1 MIDKL
6 TKQINNINQSLNW
19 LRVNQGEQYEQ
30 RFLQLVEERRKLKI
44 IRNAAADNPAIAAF
58 GISQVG
64 KSYLMNCLLKSKDS
78 PYMVDDGNGKKYEF
92 VSQINPIG
100 EGKEASGVVTR
111 FSSFSRNPGL
121 YSDKYPVMA
130 RLFSVADIIMILSD
144 TYYNDH
150 KDYGKFTLKWSE
162 VEDISR
168 NIREKFIGAAPLP
181 APNLTADDVLNIKA
195 YFSRHIGKAANYAS
209 SSCTFFDSIA
219 VVIDRIPDSEYAL
232 VFSHLWNNDKNL
244 TRLFNHL
251 LSLLRDFQFAE
262 QVYLPI
268 DAVVHNNIK
277 DNTIMSVLCLRE
289 LFDEKYTYSS
299 KVYVRKGNDYED
311 IGTHL
316 KSEVCALCKEAIFK
330 IDGDFLTSTSR
341 YDMEGIATENVS
353 KLTSGDVDMSILKDN
368 DLLDFPGARSRLEDE
383 VDTMSAEDKLLEC
396 MLRGKIA
403 YLFNT
408 YNDNL
413 AINILLYCH
422 HDKQNEVK
430 TMPGLL
436 KEWVYTYVGDTPE
449 KRSATIA
456 KADGSP
462 LFYIATMFNID
473 MAERK
478 NGTDDLN
485 GLNNRWEGRFETVL
499 LGECFGGTEEWVNN
513 WTGANKKFKNSYL
526 LRDYKYSKD
535 LYDGFYEKGV
545 ETGMH
550 MDATYYKLMRKT
562 FITHGA
568 VGKLFEDPALSWDV
582 AATQNN
588 DGTLYIIQNLK
599 RVATNMNHTR
609 DQQFCDQFAD
619 ISSRVR
625 SIMVNYYITDNK
637 DDLLKKNI
645 RMSKRIY
652 RELDFTC
659 NKDNYYFGHMLQ
671 GLQMREDLCYNLV
684 LQDLMGNAINKE
696 VNDFSNYEII
706 HKKCE
711 KYGYP
716 IDSQKSDNENW
727 DSLMTV
733 YDYDTRDEA
742 ERDLARKKVDWRKL
756 FKANFSRKLR
766 SFILADKIFDAW
778 QNHIKSSSFMNEFSG
793 EDSFD
798 NAIMSELVKNTI
810 TTAKKVKLADKMAN
824 IIADIVNV
832 VAIGTANVNL
842 ISDMLV
848 STINGFVM
856 DLGFSYL
863 TEEQKASVQ
872 RIGEERNLHI
882 FDYISRDIPAR
893 YNDEELTNLF
903 NDMTT
908 NPVILVPSFEENYNK
923 WVEYMIISF
932 IAHLEI
938 PDYDHAANEALE
950 VILKDIDAAQN
961 GEQVES

>member
-19 LRVNQGEQYEQ
+19 LRVNQEEQYEQ

-44 IRNAAADNPAIAAF
+44 IRNAASDNPAIAAF

-130 RLFSVADIIMILSD
+130 RLFSVADIIMVLSD

-150 KDYGKFTLKWSE
+150 KDYGKFTLKWSD

-168 NIREKFIGAAPLP
+168 SIREEFISAAPLP
-181 APNLTADDVLNIKA
+181 VPNLTADDVLNIKT
-195 YFSRHIGKAANYAS
+195 YFSKHIGRAANYAS

-219 VVIDRIPDSEYAL
+219 VVIDRIPDSEYAR

-262 QVYLPI
+262 QIYLPI

-277 DNTIMSVLCLRE
+277 PNTIMSVLCLRM
-289 LFDEKYTYSS
+289 LFDQKYSYSS
-299 KVYVRKGNDYED
+299 KVYIRKGNDYED

-316 KSEVCALCKEAIFK
+316 KSEICALCKEAIFK
-330 IDGDFLTSTSR
+330 IDGEFLTSTSR
-341 YDMEGIATENVS
+341 YDMEGIDVENVA
-353 KLTSGDVDMSILKDN
+353 KLSSGDVDMSILKDN
-368 DLLDFPGARSRLEDE
+368 DLLDFPGARSRLNDEVGTMAEDE
-383 VDTMSAEDKLLEC
+383 KLLEC

-449 KRSATIA
+449 KRSATVA

-473 MAERK
+473 MKERK
-478 NGTDDLN
+478 SAADDIN

-499 LGECFGGTEEWVNN
+499 LGECFGSTEEWVNN
-513 WTGANKKFKNSYL
+513 WTGPNKSFKNSYL
-526 LRDYKYSKD
+526 LRDYQYSED
-535 LYDGFYEKGV
+535 LYDGFRASGSEKS
-545 ETGMH
+545 MK
-550 MDATYYKLMRKT
+550 MDADYYKLMRKS
-562 FITHGA
+562 FFSHPA
-568 VGKLFEDPALSWDV
+568 VCKLFGDPALSWDV
-582 AATQNN
+582 AATKNN

-609 DQQFCDQFAD
+609 NQQFNDQFAS
-619 ISSRVR
+619 ISSRIR

-645 RMSKRIY
+645 RMSKRVY

-659 NKDNYYFGHMLQ
+659 NRDNYYFGHMLQ
-671 GLQMREDLCYNLV
+671 GLQMRENVCYNLV
-684 LQDLMGNAINKE
+684 YQDLAGNAINE
-696 VNDFSNYEII
+696 DVSDFVNYEII
-706 HKKCE
+706 HKQCA
-711 KYGYP
+711 KYGHP
-716 IDSQKSDNENW
+716 LDSQKSDNENW
-727 DSLMTV
+727 ESLMIV

-742 ERDLARKKVDWRKL
+742 ERDLARKKVDWKKL
-756 FKANFSRKLR
+756 FNVNFSRKLR
-766 SFILADKIFDAW
+766 SFIIADKIFNAW
-778 QNHIKSSSFMNEFSG
+778 QEHIKSSSFMNEFSG

-798 NAIMSELVKNTI
+798 NAIMTELVKNI
-810 TTAKKVKLADKMAN
+810 IATAKKVKLADKMAS
-824 IIADIVNV
+824 IIADIVDV
-832 VAIGTANVNL
+832 VAIGTTNINL

-848 STINGFVM
+848 STINDFVM
-856 DLGFSYL
+856 DLGFSTL
-863 TEEQKASVQ
+863 TEEQIASTKH
-872 RIGEERNLHI
+872 IGEERNLHI
-882 FDYISRDIPAR
+882 FDYICRDTPAR

-908 NPVILVPSFEENYNK
+908 KPNILIPSFEENYNK

-950 VILKDIDAAQN
+950 VILKSIDNAQN
-961 GEQVES
+961 EEKKE

>member
-19 LRVNQGEQYEQ
+19 LRVNQEEQYEQ

-44 IRNAAADNPAIAAF
+44 IRNAASDNPAIAAF

-78 PYMVDDGNGKKYEF
+78 PYMVDDGHGKKYEF

-130 RLFSVADIIMILSD
+130 RLFSVADIIMVLSD

-150 KDYGKFTLKWSE
+150 KDYGKFTLKWSD

-168 NIREKFIGAAPLP
+168 NIREEFISGAPLP
-181 APNLTADDVLNIKA
+181 FPNLTADDVLNIKT
-195 YFSRHIGKAANYAS
+195 YFSKHIGRAANYAS

-219 VVIDRIPDSEYAL
+219 VVIDRIPDSEYAR
-232 VFSHLWNNDKNL
+232 VFSHLWNNDRNL

-277 DNTIMSVLCLRE
+277 PNTIMSVLCLRM
-289 LFDEKYTYSS
+289 LFDKKNDYSC
-299 KVYVRKGNDYED
+299 KVYIRKGNDYED

-316 KSEVCALCKEAIFK
+316 KSEVCVLCKEAVFK
-330 IDGDFLTSTSR
+330 IDEEFLSSTSR
-341 YDMEGIATENVS
+341 YDMEGIDAENIA
-353 KLTSGDVDMSILKDN
+353 KLSSGDVDMSILKDN
-368 DLLDFPGARSRLEDE
+368 DLLDFPGARSRLDYE
-383 VDTMSAEDKLLEC
+383 VGTMSDDEKLLEC

-422 HDKQNEVK
+422 HDQQNEVK
-430 TMPGLL
+430 TMPSLL
-436 KEWVYTYVGDTPE
+436 KEWVHTYVGDTPE
-449 KRSATIA
+449 KRSATVA
-456 KADGSP
+456 KAEGSP
-462 LFYIATMFNID
+462 LFYIATMFNKD
-473 MAERK
+473 MKERK

-499 LGECFGGTEEWVNN
+499 LGECFGGEDEWVIN
-513 WTGANKKFKNSYL
+513 WTGSNRSFKNSYL
-526 LRDYKYSKD
+526 LRDYQYSED
-535 LYDGFYEKGV
+535 LYDGFRDNKI
-545 ETGMH
+545 ETNMK
-550 MDATYYKLMRKT
+550 MNADYYKLMRKS
-562 FITHGA
+562 FISHRS
-568 VGKLFEDPALSWDV
+568 VCKLFGDPALSWDV

-609 DQQFCDQFAD
+609 NQQFNDQFAS
-619 ISSRVR
+619 ISSRIR

-645 RMSKRIY
+645 RMSKRVY

-659 NKDNYYFGHMLQ
+659 NRDNYYFGHMLQ
-671 GLQMREDLCYNLV
+671 GLQMRENVCYNLV
-684 LQDLMGNAINKE
+684 YQDLAGNAINE
-696 VNDFSNYEII
+696 DVSDFVNYEII
-706 HKKCE
+706 HKQCA
-711 KYGYP
+711 KYGHP
-716 IDSQKSDNENW
+716 LDSQKSDNENW
-727 DSLMTV
+727 ESLMIV

-742 ERDLARKKVDWRKL
+742 ERDLARKKVDWKKL
-756 FKANFSRKLR
+756 FNVNFSRKLR
-766 SFILADKIFDAW
+766 SFIIADKIFNAW
-778 QNHIKSSSFMNEFSG
+778 QEHIKSSSFMNEFSG

-798 NAIMSELVKNTI
+798 NAIMTELVKNI
-810 TTAKKVKLADKMAN
+810 IATAKKVKLADKMAS
-824 IIADIVNV
+824 IIADIVDV
-832 VAIGTANVNL
+832 VAIGTTNINL

-848 STINGFVM
+848 STINDFVM
-856 DLGFSYL
+856 DLGFSTL
-863 TEEQKASVQ
+863 TEEQIASTKH
-872 RIGEERNLHI
+872 IGEERNLHI
-882 FDYISRDIPAR
+882 FDYICRDTPAR
-893 YNDEELTNLF
+893 YSDEELTNLF

-908 NPVILVPSFEENYNK
+908 KPNILIPSFEENYNK

-950 VILKDIDAAQN
+950 VILKSIDNAQN
-961 GEQVES
+961 EEKKE

>member
-19 LRVNQGEQYEQ
+19 LRVNQEEQYEQ

-44 IRNAAADNPAIAAF
+44 IRNAASDNPAIAAF

-130 RLFSVADIIMILSD
+130 RLFSVADIIMVLSD

-150 KDYGKFTLKWSE
+150 KDYGKFTLKWSD

-168 NIREKFIGAAPLP
+168 SIREEFISAAPLP
-181 APNLTADDVLNIKA
+181 VPNLTADDVLNIKT
-195 YFSRHIGKAANYAS
+195 YFSKHIGRAANYAS

-219 VVIDRIPDSEYAL
+219 VVIDRIPDSEYAR

-277 DNTIMSVLCLRE
+277 PNTIMSVLCLRM
-289 LFDEKYTYSS
+289 LFDQKYSYSS
-299 KVYVRKGNDYED
+299 KVYIRKGNDYED

-316 KSEVCALCKEAIFK
+316 KSEICALCKEAIFK
-330 IDGDFLTSTSR
+330 IDGEFLTSTSR
-341 YDMEGIATENVS
+341 YDMEGIDVENVA
-353 KLTSGDVDMSILKDN
+353 KLSSGDVDMSILKDN
-368 DLLDFPGARSRLEDE
+368 DLLDFPGARSRLNDEVGTMAEDE
-383 VDTMSAEDKLLEC
+383 KLLEC

-449 KRSATIA
+449 KRSATVA

-473 MAERK
+473 MKERK
-478 NGTDDLN
+478 SAADDIN

-499 LGECFGGTEEWVNN
+499 LGECFGSTEEWVNN
-513 WTGANKKFKNSYL
+513 WTGPNKSFKNSYL
-526 LRDYKYSKD
+526 LRDYQYSED
-535 LYDGFYEKGV
+535 LYDGFRASGSEKS
-545 ETGMH
+545 MK
-550 MDATYYKLMRKT
+550 MDADYYKLMRKS
-562 FITHGA
+562 FFSHPA
-568 VGKLFEDPALSWDV
+568 VCKLFGDPALSWDV
-582 AATQNN
+582 AATKNN

-609 DQQFCDQFAD
+609 NQQFNDQFAS
-619 ISSRVR
+619 ISSRIR

-645 RMSKRIY
+645 RMSKRVY

-659 NKDNYYFGHMLQ
+659 NRDNYYFGHMLQ
-671 GLQMREDLCYNLV
+671 GLQMRENVCYNLV
-684 LQDLMGNAINKE
+684 YQDLAGNAINE
-696 VNDFSNYEII
+696 DVSDFVNYEII
-706 HKKCE
+706 HKQCA
-711 KYGYP
+711 KYGHP
-716 IDSQKSDNENW
+716 LDSQKSDNENW
-727 DSLMTV
+727 ESLMIV

-742 ERDLARKKVDWRKL
+742 ERDLARKKVDWKKL
-756 FKANFSRKLR
+756 FNVNFSRKLR
-766 SFILADKIFDAW
+766 SFIIADKIFNAW
-778 QNHIKSSSFMNEFSG
+778 QEHIKSSSFMNEFSG

-798 NAIMSELVKNTI
+798 NAIMTELVKNI
-810 TTAKKVKLADKMAN
+810 IATAKKVKLADKMAS
-824 IIADIVNV
+824 IIADIVDV
-832 VAIGTANVNL
+832 VAIGTTNINL

-848 STINGFVM
+848 STINDFVM
-856 DLGFSYL
+856 DLGFSTL
-863 TEEQKASVQ
+863 TEEQIASTKH
-872 RIGEERNLHI
+872 IGEERNLHI
-882 FDYISRDIPAR
+882 FDYICRDTPAR
-893 YNDEELTNLF
+893 YSDEELTNLF

-908 NPVILVPSFEENYNK
+908 KPNILIPSFEENYNK

-950 VILKDIDAAQN
+950 VILKSIDNAQN
-961 GEQVES
+961 EEKKE